1 MYILKNEQ
9 AHSNGGGIFSL
20 KIRRPGKIW
29 NNPARDDFAFG
40 PLSRIDHAKIGQG
53 ATISM
58 HEHRNDEILSYLW
71 KGEMLHKDSTGQQ
84 VMISPAT
91 HMMMGAGKSFFH
103 EESTPNGPVEMLQI
117 FIRPEKADLE
127 PVVQFSNVQI
137 KQNGEWNLIA
147 GPKEMNAPLIIRQQ
161 IAVYDVRGTKGD
173 VLNLPTADGMTP
185 WLYMMNGRA
194 QLDGISLEKGDAITY
209 EKDEVSTVT
218 LLEDTTLVLF
228 LVNLNAEMTFAG
240 NFSGIKK

>member
-9 AHSNGGGIFSL
+9 SHSNGGGIFSL
-20 KIRRPGKIW
+20 KIRRPGMIW
-29 NNPARDDFAFG
+29 QDPARKDFAFG
-40 PLSRIDHAKIGQG
+40 PLSRIDHAKIGRG

-58 HEHRNDEILSYLW
+58 HEHVNDEILSYLW

-84 VMISPAT
+84 VMISPVK

-103 EESTPNGPVEMLQI
+103 EESTPNGSVEMLQI
-117 FIRPEKADLE
+117 FIRPETADLE
-127 PVVQFSNVQI
+127 PQVQFSNVPV
-137 KQNGEWNLIA
+137 KESGEWNLVA

-161 IAVYDVRGTKGD
+161 IAVYDVHGKKGD
-173 VLNLPTADGMTP
+173 ELHLPTADGMTP
-185 WLYMMNGRA
+185 WLYIMDGSA
-194 QLDGISLEKGDAITY
+194 QVEAHSLEKGDAITG

-218 LLEDTTLVLF
+218 LMEDTTLVLF